1 MTGAGV
7 MRVGV
12 NLCWVVPGVVGG
24 SEDLLV
30 GWLTALA
37 THPDVAGPAP
47 RVELTVFGSAALAE
61 AHPVLRSAFRYVTAP
76 VQGTLRGL
84 RVLTETTWLAAQSRR
99 RRLDVVH
106 QAGGVV
112 PPLHPGRNAL
122 TVHDI
127 QPLELPQHFSP
138 IKRRYLALALP
149 RSVRAADVVIAT
161 STFVVDGLVGR
172 LGADR
177 SRCHVVAPVL
187 RTSAGPPLE
196 GPRMEVAELE
206 AVRARHGIGAHYVL
220 YPAVAYPHKN
230 HRVLYE
236 AMRRLPD
243 RLDAQLVLTGGDGPL
258 DTWLAGFVA
267 DHGLEPRIRRLG
279 RVPEADYVA
288 LLTAADALVF
298 PSRYEG
304 FGLGAFDALAVG
316 TPVVAADIA
325 PLREVLGPDGVVLD
339 PDDPAAW
346 AAHIAELTGDAASRA
361 AAAAR
366 SVARARSFS
375 GRRSADALLG
385 AYRAAAGAA
394 PGPVQAVRSQ
404 RPGPVRPDTAPERNE
419 PT

>member
-7 MRVGV
+7 LRVGV

-30 GWLTALA
+30 GWLGALA
-37 THPDVAGPAP
+37 THPDVAGPA
-47 RVELTVFGSAALAE
+47 RSVDVTVFGSAALAE
-61 AHPVLRSAFRYVTAP
+61 AHPVLRGAFRYVTTP
-76 VQGTLRGL
+76 VQGTRRGL

-99 RRLDVVH
+99 RRLHVVH

-127 QPLELPQHFSP
+127 QPLDLPQHFGP
-138 IKRRYLALALP
+138 IKRRYLAQALP
-149 RSVRAADVVIAT
+149 RSVRSADVLIAT

-187 RTSAGPPLE
+187 RPAAGPPEGTRTELAQLE
-196 GPRMEVAELE
+196 E
-206 AVRARHGIGAHYVL
+206 VRARHGIGAHFVL

-236 AMRRLPD
+236 AMRQLPEHH
-243 RLDAQLVLTGGDGPL
+243 DAQLVLTGGDGPL
-258 DTWLAGFVA
+258 DTSLAGFVA
-267 DHGLEPRIRRLG
+267 EHGLAPRIRRLG
-279 RVPEADYVA
+279 RVPQEDYVA
-288 LLTAADALVF
+288 LLSAADALVF

-325 PLREVLGPDGVVLD
+325 PLREVLGPDAVVVD
-339 PDDPAAW
+339 PDDPVAW
-346 AAHIAELTGDAASRA
+346 AAHIIELTGDAGSRA

-375 GRRSADALLG
+375 GRRSADALLA

-394 PGPVQAVRSQ
+394 AGPGQPVRSH
-404 RPGPVRPDTAPERNE
+404 RPGPVRPDTAPEHNE